1 MPLALRAL
9 LLVLL
14 ALVPA
19 ALVQTS
25 LEQEARG
32 ERARQ
37 LGAEAMRLTRLVA
50 GQQLR
55 VFEGAQHLLNAMT
68 AHDALREGI
77 PNAECDMF
85 LRRLLR
91 GYNRYIAANLF
102 DLDGARVCSAEP
114 ELPYVNV
121 ADRPYFQAARDGA
134 PFTVGEYTIGRATG
148 APSLHFAAPLRND
161 AGVVAGV
168 VVVVLSLTWMHD
180 DLAALP
186 LPEGAAATI
195 VDGRGVVLA
204 RTPDGQRFVG
214 TVVPPFAFD
223 AATAMRPFLRD
234 GESLDGERRIAGF
247 IPVPAAPLGLTVAV
261 GLAVDREIA
270 VELERDRRTA
280 FLIIGS
286 LLLALSLAI
295 GAFHIAVERP
305 VRRLLAAAQSWSR
318 QDWGARVGRLG
329 GGREFERIGIALDL
343 MADALQRAEAARVAA
358 AIRVKALSDVSPQVV
373 FTADAR
379 GNIDW
384 LNGYWRNLTGRDI
397 AHTSGAGWL
406 RAVHHG
412 DLRRAVEAWRA
423 ALAEAAAGGLG
434 EFHVELRLLR
444 AEDRAWRW
452 FFCRAAPIRDS
463 DGEVTAWAGVALD
476 FDELRRARE
485 ALAEQSQRL
494 QATYSSAPVGLCLLD
509 RGMRFLAVNT
519 LFAEIQ
525 GGDPEAHL
533 GHGLAELAP
542 RLAAALAPQLQSL
555 LADGEP
561 LAGLEI
567 DATPPPVDG
576 VAQPRRVLLCG
587 FQPVRGE
594 AGEVVAVS
602 GSMLDITARKRAEE
616 AERLLS
622 REVDHRAKNVLA
634 VVRSLVRISA
644 AEAPHDVEALVQ
656 VLEGRI
662 SAMARVHTLLSR
674 TGWEGADLREIAL
687 EETAA
692 YRSRVRHEGPALRLV
707 AQAAQAFAMVLHEL
721 ATNAAKHGCF
731 STPDGHLLLR
741 WERVAGGARLSW
753 TECGGP
759 SIAGPPL
766 RVGFGTQLIEAN
778 AGSPLDGH
786 IEWHWEPEGL
796 RCVLHI
802 GADALHAVAGPG

>member
-1 MPLALRAL
+1 MPLAVRAL

-19 ALVQTS
+19 ALVQTQ

-32 ERARQ
+32 ERAQQ

-55 VFEGAQHLLNAMT
+55 VFEGAQHLLNAMA
-68 AHDALREGI
+68 AHEALRAGV
-77 PNAECDMF
+77 PNAECDLF
-85 LRRLLR
+85 LARLLR
-91 GYNRYIAANLF
+91 GYTRYIAANLF
-102 DLDGARVCSAEP
+102 DLEGRRVCAAAP
-114 ELPYVNV
+114 ELPAGNV
-121 ADRPYFQAARDGA
+121 ADRPYFQAVRAGA
-134 PFTVGEYTIGRATG
+134 PFAVGEYTRGRATG
-148 APSLHFAAPLRND
+148 APSLHFASPLRSD
-161 AGVVAGV
+161 AGVLAGV
-168 VVVVLSLTWMHD
+168 VVVALSLDWMHD
-180 DLAALP
+180 DLEALP
-186 LPEGAAATI
+186 LPAGAAASI
-195 VDGRGVVLA
+195 IDGRGVVLA
-204 RTPDGQRFVG
+204 RTPDGGRFVG
-214 TVVPPFAFD
+214 TTVPGFAFE
-223 AATAMRPFLRD
+223 AATAMRPSLRD

-247 IPVPAAPLGLTVAV
+247 MPVPAAPIGLTVAV
-261 GLAVDREIA
+261 GLAADTEIA
-270 VELERDRRTA
+270 AELERDRRTA

-286 LLLALSLAI
+286 LLLTLVLAI
-295 GAFHIAVERP
+295 GAFHILVERP
-305 VRRLLAAAQSWSR
+305 VSRLLGAAQAWSR
-318 QDWGARVGRLG
+318 QEWAARVGPLG
-329 GGREFERIGIALDL
+329 GGREFERIGSALDL
-343 MADALQRAEAARVAA
+343 MADALQRAEAARVVA

-397 AHTSGAGWL
+397 AHTTGAGWL
-406 RAVHHG
+406 RAVHPA
-412 DLRRAVEAWRA
+412 DVRRAVTAWRA
-423 ALAEAAAGGLG
+423 ALAEAAAGGAG

-494 QATYSSAPVGLCLLD
+494 QATYSNAPVGLCLLD
-509 RGMRFLAVNT
+509 RRLRFLAVNT

-525 GGDPEAHL
+525 GAAAEEHL

-542 RLAAALAPQLQSL
+542 RLAAMLVPRLQRL
-555 LADGEP
+555 IADGEP
-561 LAGLEI
+561 LSGVEI
-567 DATPPPVDG
+567 DVTQPPLDG
-576 VAQPRRVLLCG
+576 LDQPRRVLLCG
-587 FQPVRGE
+587 FHPVLGE
-594 AGEVVAVS
+594 GGEVVAVS

-616 AERLLS
+616 AEQMLS

-644 AEAPHDVEALVQ
+644 AEAPDDVEALVQ

-662 SAMARVHTLLSR
+662 SAVARVHTILSH
-674 TGWEGADLREIAL
+674 TGWEGADLRDIAL

-692 YRSRVRHEGPALRLV
+692 YGSRVRREGPPLRLI

-721 ATNAAKHGCF
+721 LTNAAKHGCF
-731 STPDGHLLLR
+731 SAPEGHLVLR
-741 WERVAGGARLSW
+741 WERVGRGAQLSW
-753 TECGGP
+753 TEHGGP
-759 SIAGPPL
+759 ILAGPPS
-766 RVGFGTQLIEAN
+766 RSGFGTQLIDAN
-778 AGSPLDGH
+778 AGTPLDGH
-786 IEWHWEPEGL
+786 IERYWEAAGL

-802 GADALHAVAGPG
+802 GPNALPAAP